1 MKVKVDQ
8 SLCMG
13 CGTCVGVA
21 PKTFELDN
29 QAKSVIKKKDGI
41 KTEEFVNYY
50 EINDTEKNI
59 LNAAKSCPANAI
71 VIIEVDEQG
80 KEIKQIWPS

>member
-1 MKVKVDQ
+1 MKVKVDR

-41 KTEEFVNYY
+41 KTSGPVDTS
-50 EINDTEKNI
+50 EINDTEENI
-59 LNAAKSCPANAI
+59 ISASNSCPVSAI
-71 VIIEVDEQG
+71 STEE
-80 KEIKQIWPS
+80 